1 MDLPT
6 RWVFS
11 SSSSCG
17 ISTKVPNE
25 HHGSHLLWLVSLW
38 DQVKKKFV
46 DYASCILSE
55 KYLPNRLTG
64 PIVSSLVNKYGCRTI
79 TIVGA
84 LVAALG
90 LGVSTIVNDVST
102 LYVTIGLLAGQLSW
116 LLKSAKT

>member
-1 MDLPT
+1 MWYFD
-6 RWVFS
+6 
-11 SSSSCG
+11 
-17 ISTKVPNE
+17 E
-25 HHGSHLLWLVSLW
+25 GSERTSWIASIMVGVTLGSG
-38 DQVKKKFV
+38 KKKFV